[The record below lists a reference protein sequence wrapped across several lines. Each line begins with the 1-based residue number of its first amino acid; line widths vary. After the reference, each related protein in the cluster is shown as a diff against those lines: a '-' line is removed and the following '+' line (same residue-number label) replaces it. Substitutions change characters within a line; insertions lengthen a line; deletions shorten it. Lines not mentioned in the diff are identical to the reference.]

1 MKDTNYLQDLLL
13 IFLLLTNY
21 LFPLQVYML
30 MISWKTKIDVNLAI
44 SSKRIPR
51 IYSITFQP
59 FFGLFLGPFRATQ
72 IWNEIVDH
80 LKTHVEVKRRRYKM
94 KTYDNSFSGA
104 HAVDVVMTYLLSEK
118 NTFST
123 DLSRDKAVKVG
134 IL

>member
-1 MKDTNYLQDLLL
+1 MK
-13 IFLLLTNY
+13 IFYKFLSTILKPKIEKNTVKK
-21 LFPLQVYML
+21 F
-30 MISWKTKIDVNLAI
+30 ISILSFHPGKTIDVILASQVKAFLELKCLI
-44 SSKRIPR
+44 LTI
-51 IYSITFQP
+51 IC
-59 FFGLFLGPFRATQ
+59 LFLGPFRATQ

-80 LKTHVEVKRRRYKM
+80 LKTNVEVKRRRYKM

>member
-1 MKDTNYLQDLLL
+1 MK
-13 IFLLLTNY
+13 IFYKFLSTILKPRIEKNTVIKK
-21 LFPLQVYML
+21 F
-30 MISWKTKIDVNLAI
+30 ISILSFHPGKTIDVILASYQVKAFLELKYHI
-44 SSKRIPR
+44 LTI
-51 IYSITFQP
+51 IC
-59 FFGLFLGPFRATQ
+59 LFLGPFRATQ

-80 LKTHVEVKRRRYKM
+80 LKTNVEVKRRRYKM

-134 IL
+134 IS

>member
-1 MKDTNYLQDLLL
+1 M
-13 IFLLLTNY
+13 
-21 LFPLQVYML
+21 
-30 MISWKTKIDVNLAI
+30 
-44 SSKRIPR
+44 
-51 IYSITFQP
+51 
-59 FFGLFLGPFRATQ
+59 
-72 IWNEIVDH
+72 DH

-134 IL
+134 ILLKKKKKKC

>member
-1 MKDTNYLQDLLL
+1 MKIFYEFLSSILKPKIEKKKIVKKFVSFLSFHSGKTIDVILASQVKAFLELKCL
-13 IFLLLTNY
+13 IFT
-21 LFPLQVYML
+21 
-30 MISWKTKIDVNLAI
+30 IIC
-44 SSKRIPR
+44 
-51 IYSITFQP
+51 
-59 FFGLFLGPFRATQ
+59 LFLGPFRATQ

-80 LKTHVEVKRRRYKM
+80 LKTNVEVKRRRYKM

-134 IL
+134 IS

>member
-1 MKDTNYLQDLLL
+1 MK
-13 IFLLLTNY
+13 IFYKFLSTILKPKIKKQNTIKK
-21 LFPLQVYML
+21 F
-30 MISWKTKIDVNLAI
+30 ISILSFHPGKTIDVILASQVKAFLELKCLI
-44 SSKRIPR
+44 LTI
-51 IYSITFQP
+51 IC
-59 FFGLFLGPFRATQ
+59 LFVGPFRATQ

-80 LKTHVEVKRRRYKM
+80 LKTNVEVKRRRYKM

-134 IL
+134 IS